1 MLDSLHIA
9 NFRLF
14 RELKIKRL
22 GMVNLFSGKNGSGKS
37 CLLEAVYIYEGN
49 ADYQLMLEMAT
60 SRNEDQF
67 TDRFTDQITDQ
78 FTTPRKIFLRP
89 RPDTGQLF
97 HFFRDRNPFPIGS
110 TSISIGCLSDRN
122 KLEIYLEREN
132 GEYYLKSNIN
142 GEVRRISPTMIH
154 LDTEWSINSLL
165 YHPARS
171 LQFVSSHGLS
181 SEKTETLWNAVNLTD
196 DEHEVVRALAIIHPR
211 ITGIALI
218 GSTEDPN
225 GRIPVVRLDGSS
237 KRIPLKSLGD
247 GAVRILHIILAMVNA
262 KEGVL
267 LLDEA
272 ENGLHWSVQQQL
284 WKIIFHLS
292 NALNIQVFATT
303 HSKDCIAGFQEAW
316 QENPEEGAFFR
327 LDADPE
333 VGARVTPY
341 SLKTLGNAL
350 ESQVEM
356 R

>member
-67 TDRFTDQITDQ
+67 TILQNT
-78 FTTPRKIFLRP
+78 FLKSRSNTSP
-89 RPDTGQLF
+89 LF
-97 HFFRDRNPFPIGS
+97 HFFRDRTPLLTGS
-110 TSISIGCLSDRN
+110 TSISIGGLSDSN
-122 KLEIYLEREN
+122 KLEIYLERIN
-132 GEYYLKSNIN
+132 GEYHFTSKIN
-142 GEVRRISPTMIH
+142 KKTRRISPAMNH
-154 LDTEWSINSLL
+154 PDTKWPINSLL
-165 YHPARS
+165 YQPPRS

-181 SEKTETLWNAVNLTD
+181 SDKTKTLWDEVNLTD
-196 DEHEVVRALAIIHPR
+196 YEHEVVRALVIINPR

-218 GSTEDPN
+218 GATEDPN
-225 GRIPVVRLDGSS
+225 ERIPVVRLDGSS
-237 KRIPLKSLGD
+237 ERTPLRSLGD

-262 KEGVL
+262 KDGVL

-292 NALNIQVFATT
+292 KALNIQVFATT